1 MMVMMTMK
9 MKMIMMMWSMMP
21 MMTKM
26 LMISS
31 MRLHVFIDF
40 GVSHEEGLEATH
52 DIVLRLCLSDI
63 ILCFMVFSAFCCY
76 APTVWGNPGV

>member
-1 MMVMMTMK
+1 ML
-9 MKMIMMMWSMMP
+9 

-52 DIVLRLCLSDI
+52 DIVLRLGLSVMFVCSVDFA
-63 ILCFMVFSAFCCY
+63 LYVSVGLFLMCFPVSVFALFH
-76 APTVWGNPGV
+76 NPHFVE